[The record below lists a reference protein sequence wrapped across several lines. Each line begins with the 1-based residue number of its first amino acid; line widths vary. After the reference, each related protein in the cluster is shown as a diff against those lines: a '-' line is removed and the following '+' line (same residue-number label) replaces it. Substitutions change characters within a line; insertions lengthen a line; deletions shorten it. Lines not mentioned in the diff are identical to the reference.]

1 MARPHDASDIYS
13 ASQKSPPLR
22 FSKFFSQWL
31 LYVHIYA
38 KLQIFFQLSLSV
50 VSVLAAA
57 AVNGPPCKWVCWP
70 LCAGH
75 ACNAHDRCVAAGYD
89 NGDVKLFDLRAMSL
103 RWETNVKNGVS
114 YIRVSPSSS
123 LRGQLPT
130 CLTIVIITTGSVT
143 YVSHHHH
150 HYEVSFLRVSL
161 RDQLRTCLTIVIIT
175 TGSVTYVSHHQC
187 FIQAHFWGGGNFP
200 PNFEFPPKNLRR
212 GLLLYECHNTY
223 KLTECSKVTK

>member
-1 MARPHDASDIYS
+1 MPNY
-13 ASQKSPPLR
+13 
-22 FSKFFSQWL
+22 KF
-31 LYVHIYA
+31 
-38 KLQIFFQLSLSV
+38 FFQLSLSV

-123 LRGQLPT
+123 LRGQFPT
-130 CLTIVIITTGSVT
+130 CLTTGSVT
-143 YVSHHHH
+143 YVSHHRHH
-150 HYEVSFLRVSL
+150 HYGVSYVGVSPSSSL
-161 RDQLRTCLTIVIIT
+161 RGQLPTCLT

-187 FIQAHFWGGGNFP
+187 FIQAHFWGG
-200 PNFEFPPKNLRR
+200 EFPPPKLRISPPR
-212 GLLLYECHNTY
+212 TWGEVFYYVNVIPVSLLSAQN
-223 KLTECSKVTK
+223 